1 MESIFTPELLVKF
14 LYNETTPAKTLEIK
28 QALLHDVELKQEL
41 EQMRFVKHAME
52 DFGSDNPSPESISAI
67 TAYAKQKEMVG

>member
-14 LYNETTPAKTLEIK
+14 LYNETTPAETLEIK
-28 QALLHDVELKQEL
+28 VLLEKDNTLKAEL

-52 DFGSDNPSPESISAI
+52 DYGSDNPSPESISAI